1 MKIEKKD
8 VKWLYKWIQLYDQ
21 LEVQSK
27 IKEHAWT
34 LNLNL
39 LKRGKMCWTTRWC
52 YFLWV
57 SLDHSQLI
65 YIYI

>member
-1 MKIEKKD
+1 MKIEKRD

-27 IKEHAWT
+27 IKEHAWA

-39 LKRGKMCWTTRWC
+39 LQRGKMCWTIRWC
-52 YFLWV
+52 YFLWA

-65 YIYI
+65 YI

>member
-39 LKRGKMCWTTRWC
+39 LQGEKCVG
-52 YFLWV
+52 L
-57 SLDHSQLI
+57 
-65 YIYI
+65 